1 MKKIIIISL
10 FIFINISHVNSKALG
25 ETEITAEDGIEV
37 FQKEKYYLLKK
48 NVKIISDNLNL
59 SADLVRAYFDKDL
72 YDITNIYAEGSVV
85 LNADDKGV
93 KAKGN
98 IIEFTINDENI
109 KINGINSELI
119 LEEVSMFSNGTI
131 DVNNID
137 GTFLL
142 KGTKSKMIS
151 GDINVY
157 GEYIEGKFSN
167 QNEIINLNV
176 EDKKLSNI
184 KTNDTN
190 MFAVRAIYDKKNN
203 IIELKE
209 KVKVIRGNE
218 TITGDYG
225 FVDIENNSYK
235 VTSDNSKKVKILI
248 SQSDE

>member
-93 KAKGN
+93 KAKVN

-235 VTSDNSKKVKILI
+235 VTSDNSKKVKVLI